1 MKNPARRDSLQRAG
15 LGAAAFSIRAFS
27 FLFPLLGLAL
37 TGAAADPLEQ
47 GFDKPPPEARPWV
60 YWFWLNGN
68 ISSNGITADLQ
79 AMQRVGIGGVLIM
92 EVDQGVPVGPADF
105 MGPSWRALFQHVVG
119 EARRLGLEVN
129 MNNDA
134 GWNGSGGPW
143 IKPEQSMQK
152 LVCSETNLAGPMR
165 LEAALRQPETVA
177 GFYRD
182 VAVVAFPTPGSYR
195 IPAIRAK
202 AMYETGYA
210 GGIPRQTLPPEMV
223 IDRNAMVTLT
233 SKMDATGR
241 LAWDVPPGQWTVLRF
256 GRTTTGVENAPAPK
270 TGRGLECDKLSR
282 EGIEAIFAGMMD
294 RLAADNHLKPGNA
307 GPGLVATHIDSWENG
322 SQNWTPRMREEF
334 QKRRGYDLSPFLP
347 VFTGR
352 VVESLEVSERF
363 LRDLRQTVSELVVE
377 NYAARTRELAHANG
391 LRFTVEAYGSPCD
404 FIPYGG
410 QADEPMGEFWSPSGA
425 METCKGMAGCAHVYG
440 RRIVGAEAFTA
451 GDQERWLE
459 HPAAIK
465 ALGDRAFCEGIN
477 RFVVHRYALQ
487 PWPELRQPG
496 MTMGPWGQHYERTQT
511 WWEETPA
518 WHHYLARCQ
527 FLLRQGLYAA
537 DLCYLQAETPPQ
549 GFGDHPRQG
558 YDWDE
563 CAADVVLQRMSVQDG
578 RLVLPGGM
586 SYRLLVL
593 PATQTMTPA
602 LLRKLK
608 ALAEAG
614 ATIVGSPPQRSPSLS
629 GYPQCD
635 AEVKELAARIWA
647 DCDGLRLTER
657 RLGRGRVVWQTEPEK
672 VLRRSGIAPDFVS
685 ERPLRHIHRIAGD
698 ADLYFVANSAPL
710 RVNTTATFRV
720 SGKTPHLWWPQS
732 GRRERA
738 PLYQE
743 RDGLTTVALTL
754 EPSGSVFVV
763 FRAASGRDRPVVS
776 LARNGK
782 PLFSAVPEP
791 PLPVVVRTALY
802 GVPNDPRR
810 TRDVAQKVRRFLEQ
824 GQYSFPVSAMAE
836 GDDPAPNVIK
846 TLTVEYSI
854 GGKLYSVRGPDPTTI
869 YLTADVLKI
878 TVEKARYGVLADP
891 KRTRDVRDRVQRLA
905 DAGETSFQVARMAE
919 GDDPAVLV
927 VKTLELDYTRNGEH
941 VSTRGTD
948 PEVIDLKQ
956 PVLDQPERV
965 ADVTGASPGRIRVL
979 AFEPGLYQARTAAGK
994 RRERNL
1000 TGLPAP
1006 VQLGGPWEVRFAPN
1020 LGAPQAATFDRLI
1033 SWTARLEAGI
1043 KYFSGAATYFKTFR
1057 LPPRMPS
1064 GRRRLFL
1071 DLGRVEVMA
1080 RVKLNGKDLGLLWK
1094 PPFRLDITDAVSS
1107 GENKLEVRVINL
1119 WPNRMIG
1126 DEQLPED
1133 SDRYPEGNLKAWPQW
1148 LQAGKPS
1155 PAGRICFSTWR
1166 LWKKTDTLLDSGLL
1180 GPVTISA
1187 AEEFEL

>member
-1 MKNPARRDSLQRAG
+1 MKNSTRRDSLKPSG
-15 LGAAAFSIRAFS
+15 LGAAAFSIDALCCLLLLLSLAF
-27 FLFPLLGLAL
+27 AR
-37 TGAAADPLEQ
+37 AAADPLAQ
-47 GFDKPPPEARPWV
+47 GFAKPPPEARPWV

-68 ISSNGITADLQ
+68 ISSNGITADLE

-92 EVDQGVPVGPADF
+92 EVDQGIPVGPVDF
-105 MGPSWRALFQHVVG
+105 MGASWRALFQHVVG

-152 LVCSETNLAGPMR
+152 IVCSETNLPGPR
-165 LEAALRQPETVA
+165 RFDGALPQPETVA

-182 VAVVAFPTPGSYR
+182 IAVVAFPTPGSYR

-210 GGIPRQTLPPEMV
+210 GGIPRETVPAEMV
-223 IDRNAMVTLT
+223 IDRNAILTLT
-233 SKMDATGR
+233 SKMDAAGR
-241 LAWDVPPGQWTVLRF
+241 LVWDVPPGQWTVLRM
-256 GRTTTGVENAPAPK
+256 GHTCTGVENAPAPK

-282 EGIEAIFAGMMD
+282 EGIEANFAGMMD
-294 RLAADNHLKPGNA
+294 RLAADNGLKPGNV

-322 SQNWTPRMREEF
+322 SQNWTPKMREEF
-334 QKRRGYDLSPFLP
+334 QKRRGYDLFPFLP

-352 VVESLEVSERF
+352 VVDSLEVSERF

-377 NYAARTRELAHANG
+377 NYAGRTRELAHANG
-391 LRFTVEAYGSPCD
+391 LRFTVEAYGGPCD
-404 FIPYGG
+404 CVPYGG
-410 QADEPMGEFWSPSGA
+410 QSDEPMGEFWDPSGA

-440 RRIVGAEAFTA
+440 KRIIGAESFTA
-451 GDQERWLE
+451 GDQERWRE
-459 HPAAIK
+459 PPGGIK
-465 ALGDRAFCEGIN
+465 ALGDRAFCEGIQ
-477 RFVVHRYALQ
+477 RFVFHRYALQ

-496 MTMGPWGQHYERTQT
+496 MTMGPWGQHYERTET
-511 WWEETPA
+511 WWQETPA
-518 WHHYLARCQ
+518 WHQYLARCQ

-537 DLCYLQAETPPQ
+537 DLCYVQPETPPQ
-549 GFGDHPRQG
+549 GFGEHPRRG

-563 CAADVVLQRMSVQDG
+563 CGADVVLKLMSVKEG

-593 PATQTMTPA
+593 PATQTMTPE
-602 LLRKLK
+602 LLRKIK
-608 ALAEAG
+608 DLAEAG

-635 AEVKELAARIWA
+635 AEVKGLAAQIWA
-647 DCDGLRLTER
+647 DCDGVKITEH
-657 RLGRGRVVWQTEPEK
+657 RLGQGRVVWQTEPEK
-672 VLRRSGIAPDFVS
+672 VLRQSGIAPDFVS
-685 ERPLRHIHRIAGD
+685 GQPFGHIHRIAGD
-698 ADLYFVANSAPL
+698 TDLYFVANSAPR
-710 RVNTTATFRV
+710 RVSTTATFRV
-720 SGKTPHLWWPQS
+720 TGKAPELWWPES

-738 PLYQE
+738 PIYEE
-743 RDGLTTVALTL
+743 RDGLATVALTL

-763 FRAASGRDRPVVS
+763 FRAASGKDQPVVS

-782 PLFSAVPEP
+782 PLFSAMPEP
-791 PLPVVVRTALY
+791 PVQVVVRSALY
-802 GVPNDPRR
+802 GVPNDPQR
-810 TRDVAQKVRRFLEQ
+810 TRDVAEKVRRLLER
-824 GQYSFPVSAMAE
+824 GEYSFPVSAMAE
-836 GDDPAPNVIK
+836 GGDPAHNVIK

-854 GGKLYSVRGPDPTTI
+854 DGKPHLVKADDSGTV
-869 YLTADVLKI
+869 YLTANALKI
-878 TVEKARYGVLADP
+878 SVEKARYGVLTDA

-905 DAGETSFQVARMAE
+905 DAGETSFQVARMAA

-927 VKTLELDYTRNGEH
+927 VKTLELEYTRNGEH
-941 VSTRGTD
+941 VSAQGTD
-948 PEVIDLKQ
+948 PEAIDLKP
-956 PVLDQPERV
+956 PVFEQAERV
-965 ADVTGASPGRIRVL
+965 AEVRGASPGRIRLL
-979 AFEPGLYQARTAAGK
+979 AFQPGVYQAQTAAGT

-1000 TGLPAP
+1000 TDLPTP
-1006 VQLGGPWEVRFAPN
+1006 VQLDGPWEVRFAPN
-1020 LGAPQAATFDRLI
+1020 LGAPEAATFDGLT
-1033 SWTARLEAGI
+1033 SWTARPEAGI
-1043 KYFSGAATYFKTFR
+1043 KYFSGAATYFKTTR
-1057 LPPRMPS
+1057 LPPRMLS
-1064 GRRRLFL
+1064 RNRRIFL

-1080 RVKLNGKDLGLLWK
+1080 RVKLNGKDLGPLWT

-1119 WPNRMIG
+1119 WPNRLIG

-1133 SDRYPEGNLKAWPQW
+1133 SERNPDGTLKAWPQW

-1155 PAGRICFSTWR
+1155 PAGRITFTSWR
-1166 LWKKTDTLLDSGLL
+1166 LWKKTDALPDSGLL

-1187 AEEFEL
+1187 AEQIEL